1 MAQITI
7 RQIPDEVHR
16 ALKAQ
21 AQAQVQ
27 GKSAEA
33 LARTILQRGL
43 FPADRVRPG
52 DLLRSIWKDAD
63 LEDVSFE
70 RDRSP
75 IDAASFE

>member
-21 AQAQVQ
+21 ARAQ

-33 LARTILQRGL
+33 LARSILRRGL
-43 FPADRVRPG
+43 FPVDRPRPG
-52 DLLRSIWKDAD
+52 DLLRSIWKDTD
-63 LEDVSFE
+63 LEGVSFE
-70 RDRSP
+70 RDRSG

>member
-7 RQIPDEVHR
+7 RQLPDEVHR

-21 AQAQVQ
+21 ARAQ

-33 LARTILQRGL
+33 LARNILRRGL
-43 FPADRVRPG
+43 FPADRARPG
-52 DLLRSIWKDAD
+52 DLLRSIWKDTD
-63 LEDVSFE
+63 LSDVSFE

-75 IDAASFE
+75 IDPASFE

>member
-21 AQAQVQ
+21 ARAQ

-33 LARTILQRGL
+33 LAWNILRRGL
-43 FPADRVRPG
+43 FPADRARTG

-63 LEDVSFE
+63 FSDVNFE

-75 IDAASFE
+75 VDPAASE

>member
-16 ALKAQ
+16 ALKS
-21 AQAQVQ
+21 QAQVQ

-33 LARTILQRGL
+33 LARNLLQRGL
-43 FPADRVRPG
+43 FPADRARPG

-63 LEDVSFE
+63 LGDVSFE

-75 IDAASFE
+75 IDPAEFE

>member
-7 RQIPDEVHR
+7 RQLPDEVHR

-21 AQAQVQ
+21 ARAQ

-33 LARTILQRGL
+33 LARNILRRGL
-43 FPADRVRPG
+43 FPADRTRPG
-52 DLLRSIWKDAD
+52 DLLRAIWKDAD
-63 LEDVSFE
+63 LADVSFE

-75 IDAASFE
+75 IDPALFE

>member
-16 ALKAQ
+16 ELKAQ
-21 AQAQVQ
+21 AQAQ
-27 GKSAEA
+27 GKSAEE

-52 DLLRSIWKDAD
+52 DLLRSIWKDAS
-63 LEDVSFE
+63 LRDVAFQ

-75 IDAASFE
+75 IDAASFD

>member
-21 AQAQVQ
+21 AQVQ

-33 LARTILQRGL
+33 LARTILQREL

-52 DLLRSIWKDAD
+52 DLLRSIWKGAD

-70 RDRSP
+70 RDRSS
-75 IDAASFE
+75 IDAATFE

>member
-7 RQIPDEVHR
+7 RKIPGEVHR

-21 AQAQVQ
+21 ARAQ

-33 LARTILQRGL
+33 LARSILRRGL
-43 FPADRVRPG
+43 FPDERPRPG

-63 LEDVSFE
+63 LEGVAFE
-70 RDRSP
+70 RDRSD
-75 IDAASFE
+75 IDASSLE